1 MEQRFDTEVTT
12 STEGFTT
19 IRIVDTSSSH
29 PTLHVVERSAEGQVV
44 WVGTKAC
51 CFPLG
56 QEQLL
61 ELLPFLLTFLETGR
75 LMKHAS
81 ARHPEAS
88 E

>member
-1 MEQRFDTEVTT
+1 MEQRFDTEVIT
-12 STEGFTT
+12 SVEGFTT
-19 IRIVDTSSSH
+19 IRTVDTSGSH
-29 PTLHVVERSAEGQVV
+29 PTVHVVERSAEGQVV
-44 WVGTKAC
+44 WVGTEVC
-51 CFPLG
+51 LFPLC

-75 LMKHAS
+75 LVKRSS